1 MGTPEETD
9 DNSLLFSPDTGGSIE
24 YKEDETVIVEGVDP
38 ETGDATFT
46 TISDPVYNYTTDEE
60 TGAGYYTITGSI
72 EECEDFVLGFN
83 AETVYSGS
91 EDCGFLAVMGEE
103 GGFLATEDSF
113 TVGNDDVY
121 IVFMEDSAEF
131 GSTVTGSSFTV
142 SDLVSEFT
150 EGSDD
155 DAAEGGVM
163 VTNAGGGTITFTV
176 STVTLTSVDDDDKD
190 LIITDPVYSYMED
203 KGVFTITGP
212 TEDCDDFG
220 LAFNAD
226 GLVMGSIDCDF
237 SLSVGDLSMD
247 DEMMMGDDDAT
258 DDAIDDDALVGAI
271 VDEMLMGDD
280 DATDDAIDDD
290 ALVGAI
296 V

>member
-1 MGTPEETD
+1 MG
-9 DNSLLFSPDTGGSIE
+9 
-24 YKEDETVIVEGVDP
+24 
-38 ETGDATFT
+38 TGDATFT
-46 TISDPVYNYTTDEE
+46 TISDPVYNVTTDDE
-60 TGAGYYTITGSI
+60 TGFA
-72 EECEDFVLGFN
+72 
-83 AETVYSGS
+83 GS
-91 EDCGFLAVMGEE
+91 EDCGFLAGWGED
-103 GGFLATEDSF
+103 GGFIATEDSF
-113 TVGNDDVY
+113 TVGDDDVY

-131 GSTVTGSSFTV
+131 GSAVTGSSFTV

-203 KGVFTITGP
+203 EGVFTISGP

-237 SLSVGDLSMD
+237 SLSVGDLSID
-247 DEMMMGDDDAT
+247 DEMTMGPTMLSTMMR
-258 DDAIDDDALVGAI
+258 LWVLS
-271 VDEMLMGDD
+271 LMRC
-280 DATDDAIDDD
+280 
-290 ALVGAI
+290 
-296 V
+296 

>member
-1 MGTPEETD
+1 MG
-9 DNSLLFSPDTGGSIE
+9 
-24 YKEDETVIVEGVDP
+24 
-38 ETGDATFT
+38 TGDATFT
-46 TISDPVYNYTTDEE
+46 TISDPVYNVTTDDE
-60 TGAGYYTITGSI
+60 TGFA
-72 EECEDFVLGFN
+72 
-83 AETVYSGS
+83 GS
-91 EDCGFLAVMGEE
+91 EDCGFLAGWGED
-103 GGFLATEDSF
+103 GGFIATEDSF
-113 TVGNDDVY
+113 TVGDDDIY

-131 GSTVTGSSFTV
+131 GSAVTGSSFTV

-176 STVTLTSVDDDDKD
+176 STVTLTSVDDEDKD

-212 TEDCDDFG
+212 TEDCDD
-220 LAFNAD
+220 
-226 GLVMGSIDCDF
+226 
-237 SLSVGDLSMD
+237 SLSVGDLSID

-271 VDEMLMGDD
+271 VDEMLMEDD